1 VRLTLRSLNLHSP
14 TAHYMPLLPL
24 QYLPGLYY
32 EDMIEYPE
40 DVVKVALSRLPEDIQ
55 MDRRR
60 RRFRAN
66 ELNLKHETLPTDLQ
80 DYDPFVSYG
89 LSREYQRA
97 LKEKQEMHRSW

>member
-1 VRLTLRSLNLHSP
+1 MTSILRALRSSWNKVHKRLMEPGLKE
-14 TAHYMPLLPL
+14 Y
-24 QYLPGLYY
+24 GLYY